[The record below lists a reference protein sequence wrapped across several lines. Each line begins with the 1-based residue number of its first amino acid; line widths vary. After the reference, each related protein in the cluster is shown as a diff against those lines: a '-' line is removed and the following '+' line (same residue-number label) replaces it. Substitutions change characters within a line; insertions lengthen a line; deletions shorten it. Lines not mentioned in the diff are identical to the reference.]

1 MININK
7 NNLKKIL
14 YKMML
19 IRETDLQISKRYSE
33 DKMRCPTHLSVGQEC
48 VPSVIG
54 TFTTKKDLCVGSHR
68 SHAHYLGKGGS
79 LKKFISELYGKL
91 TGCSKGRG
99 GSMHLT
105 DLSVGFVGS
114 TAIVSN
120 TIPVG
125 VGLSLTSNILKKKQ
139 TVIIYLGD
147 ASVEEGVFF
156 ESLNFAIVKKIPV
169 IFVCEN
175 NFYSVYSPLSVR
187 QPPNRKIYKMVR
199 GFNIKSFKA
208 NGNMFKDVVQTFLKA
223 KKFVEEK
230 KMPIFLEFQTYRWYE
245 HCGPNIDDH
254 LNYRNKKELLY
265 WKKNDPVNI
274 LQDFLIKKKL
284 ISTNS
289 ISIMKNLILRKI
301 DSAFKY
307 AERSPFPKNKDL
319 FKYLYK

>member
-1 MININK
+1 
-7 NNLKKIL
+7 
-14 YKMML
+14 ML

>member
-1 MININK
+1 M
-7 NNLKKIL
+7 L
-14 YKMML
+14 L

-33 DKMRCPTHLSVGQEC
+33 NQMRCPTHLSVGQEC

-54 TFTTKKDLCVGSHR
+54 TFITKKDLCVSNHR

-79 LKKFISELYGKL
+79 LKKFISELYGKS

-105 DLSVGFVGS
+105 DLSAGFVGS

-125 VGLSLTSNILKKKQ
+125 VGLSLSSNILKKKQ
-139 TVIIYLGD
+139 ITIIYLGD

-187 QPPNRKIYKMVR
+187 QPRNREIYKMVKS
-199 GFNIKSFKA
+199 FNIKSFKA
-208 NGNMFKDVVQTFLKA
+208 NGNLFNDVIATFEKA

-230 KMPIFLEFQTYRWYE
+230 KFPIFLEFQTYRWFE

-265 WKKNDPVNI
+265 WKKNDPINI
-274 LQDFLIKKKL
+274 LQDFLIKKNL
-284 ISTNS
+284 MSNNS
-289 ISIMKNLILRKI
+289 INIMKNSILKKI
-301 DSAFKY
+301 DSAFQY
-307 AERSPFPKNKDL
+307 AKKSPFPKNKDL
-319 FKYLYK
+319 LKYLYK

>member
-1 MININK
+1 
-7 NNLKKIL
+7 
-14 YKMML
+14 ML

-274 LQDFLIKKKL
+274 LQDFLIKKKF
-284 ISTNS
+284 IRTNS